1 MAYTSPFIGFAGSPK
16 DYSSLEMAR
25 MRQADAENKSAK
37 SRAQKE
43 LDDIYKM
50 TSIDPK
56 GYLPFRLPEIKEKF
70 ATGIEKI
77 LEAASSQDYNALQE
91 AKNEILL
98 TSGNFAAEKKDVDEV
113 IKGTE
118 GGKLFST
125 ADFRR
130 LYSGASIDDFKD
142 MFDNGSIEIHEQTG
156 RIIPRTSQNIII
168 DKEQVNLVSKYKNKP
183 TTRFN
188 SLGQQEF
195 ELDVDAAKNALYDQ
209 YMFQPAIQAKYN
221 ALNSNRI
228 STEGKSPEQIQSD
241 LANLYVQDGIR
252 KALPNMTR
260 NMPQDNNFSFQF
272 GTGEQDARIGD
283 GGGNQAINTTYIDP
297 VSGETK
303 VGTFTIARFQGV
315 GDKKATMPISST
327 AYNVETGQPVTTS
340 ANEQFVFNGFGDINV
355 LTQDFKV
362 TARNGDVISYE
373 KGAPIPDEYVAIAQ
387 KKGAVKRI
395 LGAQVKG
402 ESGTMVMPAEI
413 FMQSAAFDEATADK
427 AAITAAFNKAKAPYK
442 DRSFSVI
449 SETVTKQPSSKTT
462 QSKPAQQK
470 TEPSKTKPASANT
483 SAKPL
488 SKEAQKRSSGNASLQ
503 KLIEQNKN
511 QNQK

>member
-1 MAYTSPFIGFAGSPK
+1 MAYTSPFIGFAGSPR

-25 MRQADAENKSAK
+25 KRQAAAENKTAK
-37 SRAQKE
+37 GLAKKE
-43 LDDIYKM
+43 MDEIYKA
-50 TSIDPK
+50 TSISPEK
-56 GYLPFRLPEIKEKF
+56 YLPFRIPQIKEKF
-70 ATGIEKI
+70 AEGIAKMG
-77 LEAASSQDYNALQE
+77 AAISAQDYNALQE
-91 AKNEILL
+91 AKNEILMY
-98 TSGNFAAEKKDVDEV
+98 SGNFAAEKKDVDEI

-118 GGKLFST
+118 GGKLYSPVN
-125 ADFRR
+125 FRR
-130 LYSGASIDDFKD
+130 LYSGSKMEDFDD
-142 MFDNGSIEIHEQTG
+142 MGQIGAITIQPETE
-156 RIIPRTSQNIII
+156 RIIPTASQNLDIN
-168 DKEQVNLVSKYKNKP
+168 KAQVDLVKQYKNKS
-183 TTRFN
+183 T
-188 SLGQQEF
+188 G
-195 ELDVDAAKNALYDQ
+195 ELDNLGREILALDIDAAKNALYDQ
-209 YMFQPAIQAKYN
+209 YFLQPAIQAKYN

-228 STEGKSPEQIQSD
+228 SKEGKSPEQIQTE
-241 LANLYVQDGIR
+241 LAQMYVNDGIE
-252 KALPNMTR
+252 KAVPNATK
-260 NMPQDNNFSFQF
+260 NIPQSNSFRFEF

-449 SETVTKQPSSKTT
+449 SETSTKKSSSTSTPKKTESKTST
-462 QSKPAQQK
+462 PQK
-470 TEPSKTKPASANT
+470 TTSGTKTPTYGEREKTTTDKSKQ
-483 SAKPL
+483 AKSNLPKI
-488 SKEAQKRSSGNASLQ
+488 SK
-503 KLIEQNKN
+503 
-511 QNQK
+511 